1 MAAVAG
7 ERVRPHAQA
16 NLRLAILMACTF
28 VLAAAGTSFLVQRL
42 TTDRAEDNASAHA
55 RFAASLLSNFVV
67 PSDFRMPARGR
78 RLAELDRQFKAV
90 LVEDVLRVKLWS
102 PDGRVMYSND
112 HSVIGDKTDEPEE
125 IEEALNGPGVKGVSH
140 LNAEGGAGADRKV
153 LENYV
158 PVRLSGAGR
167 PNGVLEL
174 YQDYAPVAH
183 AARAA
188 FWPLAGALG
197 LCLLALYAAI
207 FPIVRRMTLTL
218 AARERALRESDAKL
232 RALIEHIPLVTYMDA
247 PDGRTEYISPQIEG
261 LLGYPVEQWLEN
273 RDFYSEILHP
283 DDRDRVLT
291 EVAHSRDRGEPFQL
305 EYRMLAK
312 DGHAVS
318 VLDGTVLVRDENGE
332 PLYRHGFF
340 LDLTRQKEAE
350 KQTSR
355 LEEELRQAQKMEAVG
370 QLAGGIA
377 HDFNNLLMAIGGYS
391 DVARS
396 KVDGDPALETA
407 IDEIKS
413 ASDRAA
419 GLTRQLLAFSRKQIL
434 RPQVV
439 DLNEVVSG
447 MDGMLRRLIG
457 EDLDIVTELSP
468 EAGRVRADPG
478 QLEQVILNLVVNAR
492 DAMPDG
498 GRLTIETA
506 LVSVDGF
513 EIGRESPLQRGS
525 YAMLAV
531 SDTGAGMD
539 EETRKRIFDPFFTTK
554 EPGKGTGL
562 GLSTV
567 YGIVN
572 QSGGSIFV
580 YSEPGQGTTFK
591 VYLPQTGAVEME
603 PAAVADG
610 RGGSET
616 VLLVEDEDIVRR
628 LVQEMLEAQGY
639 RVLAA
644 GDPEEALELSTAHK
658 DRIDLLITDVVMPNM
673 SGRELA
679 VRLHVDRP
687 EMKILYIS
695 GYTDRAIVHHG
706 VLAQGTVFLQKPF
719 TGEDLARKV
728 RAVLDDSPDL
738 RAVAS
743 A

>member
-1 MAAVAG
+1 
-7 ERVRPHAQA
+7 
-16 NLRLAILMACTF
+16 
-28 VLAAAGTSFLVQRL
+28 
-42 TTDRAEDNASAHA
+42 
-55 RFAASLLSNFVV
+55 
-67 PSDFRMPARGR
+67 
-78 RLAELDRQFKAV
+78 
-90 LVEDVLRVKLWS
+90 
-102 PDGRVMYSND
+102 MYSND
-112 HSVIGDKTDEPEE
+112 HTLIGEKTDEPEE
-125 IEEALNGPGVKGVSH
+125 IEEAARGTAVKGVSR

-158 PVRLSGAGR
+158 PVRLAGHSR
-167 PNGVLEL
+167 PSGVLEL

-188 FWPLAGALG
+188 FWPLAGAFG
-197 LCLLALYAAI
+197 LCLLLLYASL
-207 FPIVRRMTLTL
+207 FPLVRRMTVTL
-218 AARERALRESDAKL
+218 AARDRALRETDAKL
-232 RALIEHIPLVTYMDA
+232 RALIEHVPVVTYMDA
-247 PDGRTEYISPQIEG
+247 PDGTTEYISPQIEQ
-261 LLGYPVEQWLEN
+261 LLGYPVAQWLETP
-273 RDFYSEILHP
+273 DFFAQILHP

-291 EVAHSRDRGEPFQL
+291 EVAHSRELGARFHA
-305 EYRMLAK
+305 EYRMIAN
-312 DGHAVS
+312 DGRAVS
-318 VLDGTVLVRDENGE
+318 VLDGTVLVRDESGK

-340 LDLTRQKEAE
+340 LDLTAQKEAE
-350 KQTSR
+350 KQTVR
-355 LEEELRQAQKMEAVG
+355 LEEELRQSQKMEAIG

-396 KVDGDPALETA
+396 KVDGGDPALA
-407 IDEIKS
+407 NALDEIKL

-419 GLTRQLLAFSRKQIL
+419 ALTRQLLAFSRKQIL
-434 RPQVV
+434 QPQIV
-439 DLNEVVSG
+439 DLNEIVSG
-447 MDGMLRRLIG
+447 MDAMLRRLIG
-457 EDLDIVTELSP
+457 EDIDVVTELSP
-468 EAGRVRADPG
+468 DAGRVRADPG

-492 DAMPDG
+492 DAMPAG

-506 LVSVDGF
+506 GLAVDGP
-513 EIGRESPLQRGS
+513 EIGRESPLQPGS

-531 SDTGAGMD
+531 SDTGEGMD
-539 EETRKRIFDPFFTTK
+539 AETRKRIFDPFFTTK

-562 GLSTV
+562 GLATV

-580 YSEPGQGTTFK
+580 YSEPGHGTTFK
-591 VYLPQTGAVEME
+591 VYLPQTDAVGELGPPE
-603 PAAVADG
+603 VDG
-610 RGGSET
+610 HRGSET

-628 LVQEMLEAQGY
+628 LVAQMLETQGY

-644 GDPEEALELSTAHK
+644 GDPDHAVDLSAAHEGP
-658 DRIDLLITDVVMPNM
+658 IDLLITDVVMPNM

-719 TGEDLARKV
+719 TGDDLARKV
-728 RAVLDDSPDL
+728 RAVLDDAPHL
-738 RAVAS
+738 RAAAS